1 MVNVRLGSKYVSEY
15 DNMFS
20 PEVSKWLND
29 FLNFFSTINFSY
41 QHLPEAKAYF
51 ELSQTSALEPF
62 RKKIFF
68 WKIHMKTPVSEFLFN
83 KVTSLYPATSLNERT
98 PTQVFSDEF
107 CKYLTLIWVGGG
119 NFTPPPLPPLPVGFP
134 LITQRRQ
141 KL

>member
-62 RKKIFF
+62 RKKNFF
-68 WKIHMKTPVSEFLFN
+68 WKIHMKTPVSESLFN
-83 KVTSLYPATSLNERT
+83 KV
-98 PTQVFSDEF
+98 
-107 CKYLTLIWVGGG
+107 VGGG
-119 NFTPPPLPPLPVGFP
+119 NFTPPPPPLPVGFP